1 MIRFRKWI
9 ESLFEEH
16 KLVRRLMVLWAIILI
31 TIIVLATFDDLSLV
45 TASVAAA
52 LASVVGMLSVVIGF
66 YIQSRK
72 LDDERKHDANP

>member
-72 LDDERKHDANP
+72 LDDERKHDANS

>member
-1 MIRFRKWI
+1 
-9 ESLFEEH
+9 
-16 KLVRRLMVLWAIILI
+16 MVIWAMVLI

-52 LASVVGMLSVVIGF
+52 LSSVVGILSVVIGF

-72 LDDERKHDANP
+72 LDDERKKDA